1 MEFAD
6 DGVICSEPGEVEAC
20 PGDKNKSQ
28 EKQDRIHDA
37 CRWRQVKMRG
47 VELVKADEVKH
58 VRQQTH
64 ER

>member
-20 PGDKNKSQ
+20 FGDKNKSQ

-37 CRWRQVKMRG
+37 
-47 VELVKADEVKH
+47 
-58 VRQQTH
+58 
-64 ER
+64 